1 MTPSITKNN
10 LTLSIKALDTVV
22 QSHVMLSVTNK
33 PILQNIIELSV
44 VMLKLTALSIIMLNV
59 IWLSIAMLN
68 VYMLIVIV
76 LIVIMLIV
84 VAPI

>member
-1 MTPSITKNN
+1 MTPSITKTN
-10 LTLSIKALDTVV
+10 LTLNIKALDTVA

-33 PILQNIIELSV
+33 PIMLNVIELSV
-44 VMLKLTALSIIMLNV
+44 IMQNLTLLSIV
-59 IWLSIAMLN
+59 MLN